1 MAIRSSDG
9 KVFEALLQGVTL
21 LQNAIIDEGCVSD
34 EPSSNLCEFS
44 SRVPSSLLLTSGSFT
59 DLAYVLL
66 CPAYTV
72 IMDSEECDRSTTSLT
87 ASGALSGHSSSATSN
102 SSHSQVAG
110 MATPASSPYFLDSAV
125 PSDSDL
131 TYDHHSSE
139 EELEVINGKGSRDSA
154 KRVGR
159 SPYGNR
165 CRSVNSAAPEKR
177 KWSDAMDTESS
188 SPPGGG
194 GGCGSSA
201 ASHHRPRVRVST
213 RRHASSSDENICAA
227 PASGEEAAA
236 ASASAPP
243 PQRCAST
250 SLKAAAAGGGCSSG
264 ASSDDETTTPSGAFA
279 PISPSTPVHFSRSP
293 PLDAHRPPTV
303 RSLSPPLKML
313 NCDSTA
319 VDQQRSQYLSSP
331 RYKRH
336 RQTPTQRSHHAHN
349 IQRPCLD
356 FEKMQQVRTRLQCSL
371 CAFDGMQSSLRHLV
385 SECK

>member
-1 MAIRSSDG
+1 
-9 KVFEALLQGVTL
+9 
-21 LQNAIIDEGCVSD
+21 
-34 EPSSNLCEFS
+34 
-44 SRVPSSLLLTSGSFT
+44 
-59 DLAYVLL
+59 
-66 CPAYTV
+66 
-72 IMDSEECDRSTTSLT
+72 MDSEECDRSTTSLT
-87 ASGALSGHSSSATSN
+87 ASSAISGHSSS

-110 MATPASSPYFLDSAV
+110 MVTPASSPYFLDSAV

-139 EELEVINGKGSRDSA
+139 EELEVINGKGSRDPA

-159 SPYGNR
+159 SPYSNR
-165 CRSVNSAAPEKR
+165 CRSVSSAAPEKR

-188 SPPGGG
+188 SPPGAVSSGG
-194 GGCGSSA
+194 GGDSSA
-201 ASHHRPRVRVST
+201 PSHHRPRVRVST

-227 PASGEEAAA
+227 PAGEEAAA
-236 ASASAPP
+236 AQP

-250 SLKAAAAGGGCSSG
+250 SLKSSAAAGGGCSSG

-313 NCDSTA
+313 NCDSSA

-336 RQTPTQRSHHAHN
+336 RQTPTQRAHH

-356 FEKMQQVRTRLQCSL
+356 FEKMQQVRTEPLLTFDLTAL
-371 CAFDGMQSSLRHLV
+371 CALDEYRRHWTRDGKLTKSRKLKVV
-385 SECK
+385 S